1 MIRDEIS
8 LDEEEKL
15 KILNDEGVFKNN
27 SKSNFAKQLKSVN
40 KFYILFN

>member
-27 SKSNFAKQLKSVN
+27 SKSNFQN
-40 KFYILFN
+40 N